1 MNFVSNPQQL
11 TTSADVLAAFTTRSW
26 RSNAMRQIE
35 KGVEFVIGRRDGI
48 YLWNLEG
55 TKRVVDCGTAG
66 GVHSLGHRHPEV
78 LAALTSALEG
88 GRDTGL
94 WSMPNA
100 EYLKLQDQL
109 AKLSPHAGLNRSV
122 VTLSST
128 ASIDVATM
136 FAFRFTQRRKILAY
150 RHGYHGHSGFAVLTT
165 GSTKEGVIDY
175 YNLPE
180 EYSVFFDPYGD
191 LSEIER
197 RLTPDVGA
205 LIVEPMNYETF
216 ELATKDYFEGLSALC
231 KQRGVLFIVDE
242 TRTGLGR
249 SGRLWASEHF
259 DIEPAMM
266 ISGKGLSGGLYPVS
280 ALLTREDIYEKCM
293 NEHSFAYISSL
304 GGNEISCIVASK
316 VLDVASRPAFLQNV
330 RNTSE
335 ILQRELAAVCR
346 KYHNLVSP
354 GACHGGL
361 FTVKINDGSLAAR
374 LYKAVYDQGVLCH
387 SVSVIEPVVLKFLPP
402 LILDADGAREIAG
415 ALDRALHELRV

>member
-1 MNFVSNPQQL
+1 
-11 TTSADVLAAFTTRSW
+11 
-26 RSNAMRQIE
+26 MRQIE

-55 TKRVVDCGTAG
+55 TKRVIDCGTAG

-78 LAALTSALEG
+78 LAALTNALEG
-88 GRDTGL
+88 GHDTGL

-109 AKLSPHAGLNRSV
+109 AKLAPHAGLNRSV
-122 VTLSST
+122 ITLSST

-175 YNLPE
+175 YNLPQ

-249 SGRLWASEHF
+249 SGRLWASEHY

-335 ILQRELAAVCR
+335 TLQSELAAVCR

-361 FTVKINDGSLAAR
+361 FTVKINDRSLAAR

-402 LILDADGAREIAG
+402 LILDANGAHEIAG
-415 ALDRALHELRV
+415 ALDRALQELRV